1 MEPLHG
7 TTTTF
12 PLDPQRAREAH
23 LRARKVLEDQELER
37 VMAMQRDRV
46 TIDRARQVFVN
57 RNLHMSGIEMV
68 GFDMD
73 YTLAI
78 YHLRRIEKLSF
89 EMTVQRLVSF
99 HGYPEEIAL
108 LAYDDQFVIRGLFV
122 DKRHG
127 NLIKIDR
134 FGTVGRA
141 FHGRKQLEEEELARL
156 YRNERIRL
164 KNTEYA
170 WIDTLFA
177 LPEAYLYAGI
187 VDVIERDRRA
197 KLDYA
202 KLYDDIRAAIDTVH
216 RDDSLKTRLRAD
228 LGTYIFKDPELGPAL
243 HKLRSGGKKLF
254 LLTNSLWDYTDAV
267 MRYLLDGVVPEYP
280 SWRNYFDVV
289 VTGASKP
296 DFFTSDRPFLE
307 LDPAAPGNTVLGEA
321 TALERG
327 KVYQGGNLAA
337 FERLTGI
344 GGESVLYVGDHI
356 YGDILKSKKTS
367 MWRTCMVVQEIE
379 DEINYTLRRSD
390 EISDLNEVELLRAR
404 LDDEIGTRR
413 TSLNAI
419 ERRLEREAFEP
430 GQKPVL
436 EEERKKLKVELDRL
450 RKAYRE
456 CETIARTLEKDIEQ
470 GFNPYWGLHFKEGNE
485 NSRFGEQVEQYACI
499 YTSRV
504 SNFLFYSPMQYFR
517 SPREQMPHEQAG
529 APSAKLAPLGS
540 EGPAKGVNRA
550 DDIPSRRSTGGFG
563 P

>member
-7 TTTTF
+7 TSNAPF
-12 PLDPQRAREAH
+12 DPRRAEEA
-23 LRARKVLEDQELER
+23 LIRAHKVLEDMELER
-37 VMAMQRDRV
+37 VMAQPRERQTV
-46 TIDRARQVFVN
+46 DRARQVFVN
-57 RNLHMSGIEMV
+57 RNLHMSGVELI

-89 EMTVQRLVSF
+89 EMTVARLVEF
-99 HGYPEEIAL
+99 HGYPKDVLQIP
-108 LAYDDQFVIRGLFV
+108 YDDQFVIRGLFV
-122 DKRHG
+122 DKRFG

-141 FHGRKQLEEEELARL
+141 FHGRRQLADEELARL

-177 LPEAYLYAGI
+177 LPEAYLFAE
-187 VDVIERDRRA
+187 VIELLEV
-197 KLDYA
+197 KTGQKVDYE
-202 KLYDDIRAAIDTVH
+202 KLYNDIRTAIDTVH
-216 RDDSLKTRLRAD
+216 RDNSLKTRLRED
-228 LGTYIFKDPELGPAL
+228 LGRYIYKDPELGPAL

-280 SWRNYFDVV
+280 SWRNYFDII
-289 VTGASKP
+289 VTGAGKP
-296 DFFTSDRPFLE
+296 DFFSAANPFLE
-307 LDPAAPGNTVLGEA
+307 IDAQQPGNTVLGEA
-321 TALERG
+321 QTLERG
-327 KVYQGGNLAA
+327 KIYQGGNLAA
-337 FERLTGI
+337 FERMSGT
-344 GGESVLYVGDHI
+344 GGEKVLYVGDHI

-379 DEINYTLRRSD
+379 DEINYTLRRAE
-390 EISDLNEVELLRAR
+390 EISVLNSMELLRAR

-413 TSLNAI
+413 TALNA
-419 ERRLEREAFEP
+419 LERHLERDEVPADERP
-430 GQKPVL
+430 GL
-436 EEERKKLKVELDRL
+436 ETERKKLKAELDRL

-456 CETIARTLEKDIEQ
+456 CESVAATLETDIEQ
-470 GFNPYWGLHFKEGNE
+470 GFNRFWGLHFKEGTE
-485 NSRFGEQVEQYACI
+485 NSRFGEQVEQYACV

-517 SPREQMPHEQAG
+517 SPRELMPHEQAG
-529 APSAKLAPLGS
+529 APSGKLAPLGG
-540 EGPAKGVNRA
+540 EGLPKIADAAPEEVPKRGRA
-550 DDIPSRRSTGGFG
+550 F
-563 P
+563 